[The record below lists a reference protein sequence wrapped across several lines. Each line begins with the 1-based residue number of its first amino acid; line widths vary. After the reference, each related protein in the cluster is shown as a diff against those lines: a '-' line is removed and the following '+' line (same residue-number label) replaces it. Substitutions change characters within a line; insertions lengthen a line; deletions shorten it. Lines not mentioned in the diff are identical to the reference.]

1 MKNLTNDKVN
11 VEISGESY
19 EVRELTLSEKIKL
32 IGPLG
37 EILKKIAGNAFFR
50 KSESGSIIF
59 DWNDEVSLAE
69 LNIDQIILG
78 TIGALPELLKLSI
91 PEFTDWENLPES
103 ETREILPVVLKV
115 NDFKGFIINFFS
127 LGTTI
132 IR

>member
-1 MKNLTNDKVN
+1 MKSLTQEKIN
-11 VEISGESY
+11 VEIFGANY

-50 KSESGSIIF
+50 KTESGSIKF

-78 TIGALPELLKLSI
+78 TIGVLPELLKLSI
-91 PEFTDWENLPES
+91 PDFTDWELLPES
-103 ETREILPVVLKV
+103 QTREILPVVLKV